1 MPEIVGTFLS
11 NELRDE
17 RANRSSEA
25 RNSSCGNLAQES
37 FELAVRHLDRIE
49 VRRVLRQ
56 VTNCAPRFLDRL
68 PNAGTHVDS
77 AVIHYDNVFALER
90 RNQALLDIGEE
101 HLSGHGTLNHHWRG
115 HFIVAQGGHEGDRL
129 PCSKRHGANH
139 PAASYSPAIRDQA
152 TAFHERRNGIDG
164 GSRCLATAATTSSRR
179 DCR

>member
-11 NELRDE
+11 TELRDE

-77 AVIHYDNVFALER
+77 AVIHYDNLCLGASESGPARHR
-90 RNQALLDIGEE
+90 R
-101 HLSGHGTLNHHWRG
+101 GTSLRSW
-115 HFIVAQGGHEGDRL
+115 
-129 PCSKRHGANH
+129 H
-139 PAASYSPAIRDQA
+139 PQPP
-152 TAFHERRNGIDG
+152 
-164 GSRCLATAATTSSRR
+164 LAR
-179 DCR
+179 